1 VRSKEG
7 RFLDEEN
14 FMLKTKRECEREE
27 EEGDPRR
34 GIGQCVQRIHS
45 QHEFYGRAYDF
56 GY

>member
-7 RFLDEEN
+7 RFLDKEN